1 MKRKTS
7 QSSSPS
13 AGDTF
18 FSLQHTKLDTD
29 DDDAATAAAEAG
41 CLGGQW
47 AKLCGDNTNNNNKQK
62 MRCDGSVKWLSKTHA
77 MNEGNELAKQKRHT
91 EQKGSD
97 GGKGGRESGEDR
109 KGGYA
114 WVACV
119 HRISTRAT
127 GAH

>member
-13 AGDTF
+13 PSDTF

-29 DDDAATAAAEAG
+29 DDDAATADAAEAG

-47 AKLCGDNTNNNNKQK
+47 AKLCGDKSNNNKQK

-91 EQKGSD
+91 QQKGRHA
-97 GGKGGRESGEDR
+97 G
-109 KGGYA
+109 
-114 WVACV
+114 
-119 HRISTRAT
+119 
-127 GAH
+127 